1 MHKENSFSHAPQSLQ
16 FFSCTKQM
24 SKWENLRTSLRD
36 CSCIHRGTLCCVM
49 YIITTLAVTN
59 IKFEMSEYT
68 FMEGQSSWCLEV
80 RKVGT
85 PATEDFLVDYEFG
98 M

>member
-1 MHKENSFSHAPQSLQ
+1 
-16 FFSCTKQM
+16 
-24 SKWENLRTSLRD
+24 
-36 CSCIHRGTLCCVM
+36 M